1 MNDDTEKQQII
12 EAIKER
18 TGDLLEKKWEAIE
31 ALRVDPEQ
39 PFAISFK
46 HRLAFRG
53 DKQIV
58 KSTIGFGLRES
69 ESVETTIEDGSQMH
83 LFGDRT
89 QNPGDG
95 NGNGDSSHEQD
106 EESGEEAMSIAAAA
120 ASEPDPSPPQ
130 KRGRGR
136 PPKPR

>member
-1 MNDDTEKQQII
+1 MNDDSEKQQII

-18 TGDLLEKKWEAIE
+18 TGELLEKKWEGIE

-58 KSTIGFGLRES
+58 KSTIGFGMHES
-69 ESVETTIEDGSQMH
+69 ESMETTIEDGSQLH
-83 LFGDRT
+83 LFG
-89 QNPGDG
+89 G
-95 NGNGDSSHEQD
+95 NGEHNDPAEQD
-106 EESGEEAMSIAAAA
+106 YENSPADGAPSEASMSIAAAA
-120 ASEPDPSPPQ
+120 ATEVDPSPPV

-136 PPKPR
+136 PPKAR